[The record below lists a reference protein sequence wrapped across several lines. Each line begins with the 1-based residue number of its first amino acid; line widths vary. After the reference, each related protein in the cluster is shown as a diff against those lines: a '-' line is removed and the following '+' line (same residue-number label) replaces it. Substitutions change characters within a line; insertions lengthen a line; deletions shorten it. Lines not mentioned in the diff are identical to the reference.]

1 MKGKTLQSKKS
12 LLIISLCILVVA
24 GLVVWLVH
32 YRTSSFYEAK
42 IQAAETN
49 FQQKL
54 AAKEA
59 QIQSITTILDT
70 AYLKE
75 TFKQIDSNLYAI
87 DRSLAARG
95 MRGLI
100 VKNIGGGR
108 GLEMADIEEFVNY
121 YKSYTKHIED
131 KLSFFPLGL
140 PSDGERT
147 SGFGY
152 RRDPLMPDSL
162 QSHFG
167 LDFAGNIGDSI
178 KTTAD
183 GVVRL
188 AGFNGGYG
196 NCVIITHSNGYETL
210 YGHMS
215 KILVQNGS
223 RVKAGDKIGLVG
235 STGRSTGPHVHY
247 EVLFNGTRLNP
258 AKYLKL

>member
-1 MKGKTLQSKKS
+1 MNNKFYNSKKG
-12 LLIISLCILVVA
+12 LLILSICFLFISGFIA
-24 GLVVWLVH
+24 WFVH
-32 YRTSSFYEAK
+32 YKTTNFYEAK
-42 IQAAETN
+42 MQSTEAAY
-49 FQQKL
+49 QKKL
-54 AAKEA
+54 SIKEA

-87 DRSLAARG
+87 DKSLAVRG
-95 MRGLI
+95 MGGLK

-108 GLEMADIEEFVNY
+108 GLEMADIEEFVKY
-121 YKSYTKHIED
+121 YKSYTTHLED
-131 KLSFFPLGL
+131 KLTFFPLGL
-140 PSDGERT
+140 PSDGEQT

-152 RRDPLMPDSL
+152 RRDPLMPDSV
-162 QSHFG
+162 QSHLG

-183 GVVRL
+183 GIVRL

-215 KILVQNGS
+215 KILVQDGS

-247 EVLFNGTRLNP
+247 EVLFNGVRVNP

>member
-1 MKGKTLQSKKS
+1 MQSRFHYSKRTLF
-12 LLIISLCILVVA
+12 IISICFLITT
-24 GLVVWLVH
+24 GLVAWLVH
-32 YRTSSFYEAK
+32 HRASISYQSK
-42 IQAAETN
+42 LQNAELG
-49 FQQKL
+49 FRKHL
-54 AAKEA
+54 AAKDA
-59 QIQSITTILDT
+59 QIQSIATILDT

-75 TFKQIDSNLYAI
+75 TFKVIDSNLYAI
-87 DRSLAARG
+87 DRSLTRRG
-95 MRGLI
+95 MGGLK
-100 VKNIGGGR
+100 VKSIGGGR
-108 GLEMADIEEFVNY
+108 GLEMADVEEFVNY
-121 YKSYTKHIED
+121 YQSYTRHVED

-140 PSDGERT
+140 PSDGEQT

-167 LDFAGNIGDSI
+167 LDFSGHIGDSI

-196 NCVIITHSNGYETL
+196 NCLIITHSNGFETL

-215 KILVQNGS
+215 KILVQEGNL
-223 RVKAGDKIGLVG
+223 VKAGDKIGLVG

-247 EVLFNGTRLNP
+247 EVLLNGRQVNP
-258 AKYLKL
+258 ARYLKL

>member
-1 MKGKTLQSKKS
+1 MNKNYRSTKVFLAISFFS
-12 LLIISLCILVVA
+12 LLIA
-24 GLVVWLVH
+24 GVVVWAVYQKTSEH
-32 YRTSSFYEAK
+32 YEERLRQTDLLY
-42 IQAAETN
+42 
-49 FQQKL
+49 QQKL

-75 TFKQIDSNLYAI
+75 TFSQIDSNLYAI
-87 DRSLAARG
+87 DKTLSARG
-95 MRGLI
+95 MRGLK
-100 VKNIGGGR
+100 VKSVGGGR
-108 GLEMADIEEFVNY
+108 GLEMSDIEEFVNY
-121 YKSYTKHIED
+121 YKSYTKHVGD
-131 KLSFFPLGL
+131 KLSFFPLGF
-140 PSDGERT
+140 PSDGEQT

-162 QSHFG
+162 QSHMG

-196 NCVIITHSNGYETL
+196 NCVIITHSNGFETL

-215 KILVQNGS
+215 KILVPEGR
-223 RVKAGDKIGLVG
+223 RVAAGEKIGLVG

-247 EVLFNGTRLNP
+247 EVLFNGVRVNP

>member
-1 MKGKTLQSKKS
+1 MPGSCITAQVSFINQKFKPPNSAIKK
-12 LLIISLCILVVA
+12 
-24 GLVVWLVH
+24 
-32 YRTSSFYEAK
+32 
-42 IQAAETN
+42 
-49 FQQKL
+49 KL
-54 AAKEA
+54 AAKDA
-59 QIQSITTILDT
+59 QIRSITTILDT

-75 TFKQIDSNLYAI
+75 TFKAIDSNLYAI
-87 DRSLAARG
+87 DRSLARRG
-95 MRGLI
+95 MGGLT

-108 GLEMADIEEFVNY
+108 GLEMSDIEEFVNY

-140 PSDGERT
+140 PSEGERT

-167 LDFAGNIGDSI
+167 LDFSGNIGDSI

-188 AGFNGGYG
+188 AGFNGSYG

-215 KILVQNGS
+215 KILVQNGNS
-223 RVKAGDKIGLVG
+223 VKAGDKIGLVG

-247 EVLFNGTRLNP
+247 EVLFNGARLNP